1 MSTLA
6 NERVAWFNGKIV
18 PEHEVLIPLRDSIW
32 LYGDGA
38 FDMTRSFGGKPFKLK
53 EHMERFYRSLKYLR
67 IDPGM
72 NAEKMIAISE
82 DVFERTR
89 HLLGPDED
97 YWIGQRV
104 SRGVKDVPGDN
115 LDYHGPNI
123 VVECMPL
130 PFASV
135 RELFIEGIK
144 VMVPSHRRT
153 PPESLTPR
161 AKTHNYLNL
170 IVANQE
176 IHAIDPSHGR
186 FCSMSTAISAR
197 ASAPASSSSGTGKSR
212 PHAKSTV
219 LPGVS
224 RQTAIDLAREARL
237 TVTEADLDLYD
248 AYNADEIFI
257 TSTSLCLCPAVSV
270 NGVHVGP
277 AGQVWGPITKKLVD
291 AYIRFVNF
299 DFVAQYC
306 VLNLPRRAGGS
317 AAVRPA
323 RGQKDRLAKELAVRC
338 FADYLASWL
347 RAPRDPDRQSCLPAI
362 AWSEKDC
369 DVW

>member
-18 PEHEVLIPLRDSIW
+18 PEHEVRIPFRDSSW

-72 NAEKMIAISE
+72 RAEKMIAVSE
-82 DVFERTR
+82 DVFERNR

-130 PFASV
+130 PFRQRA
-135 RELFIEGIK
+135 RLFIEGIK

-176 IHAIDPSHGR
+176 IHAIDPSAWAILLDANGNLCEGLGSNIFVVRHGEIFTPTR
-186 FCSMSTAISAR
+186 KVCAAR
-197 ASAPASSSSGTGKSR
+197 RVAADGNRPGARSKANGDGGRSR
-212 PHAKSTV
+212 PLRRVQCRRDFHH
-219 LPGVS
+219 
-224 RQTAIDLAREARL
+224 
-237 TVTEADLDLYD
+237 LDL
-248 AYNADEIFI
+248 
-257 TSTSLCLCPAVSV
+257 SV
-270 NGVHVGP
+270 LVPGGVGERG
-277 AGQVWGPITKKLVD
+277 AGG
-291 AYIRFVNF
+291 
-299 DFVAQYC
+299 
-306 VLNLPRRAGGS
+306 AGGS
-317 AAVRPA
+317 GV
-323 RGQKDRLAKELAVRC
+323 G
-338 FADYLASWL
+338 ADYQET
-347 RAPRDPDRQSCLPAI
+347 RGCLYPL
-362 AWSEKDC
+362 C
-369 DVW
+369 

>member
-18 PEHEVLIPLRDSIW
+18 PEHEVRIPFRDLSW

-38 FDMTRSFGGKPFKLK
+38 FDMTRSFGGKPFKLN

-72 NAEKMIAISE
+72 SAEKMIAISE
-82 DVFERTR
+82 DVFERNR

-115 LDYHGPNI
+115 LDYHGPNV

-130 PFASV
+130 PFRQRA
-135 RELFIEGIK
+135 RLFIEGIK

-176 IHAIDPSHGR
+176 IHAVDPSAWAILLDANGNLCEGLGSNIFVVRHGEIFTPR
-186 FCSMSTAISAR
+186 E
-197 ASAPASSSSGTGKSR
+197 KY
-212 PHAKSTV
+212 V

-224 RQTAIDLAREARL
+224 RQTAIDLAHEARL

-299 DFVAQYC
+299 DFVAQY
-306 VLNLPRRAGGS
+306 L
-317 AAVRPA
+317 
-323 RGQKDRLAKELAVRC
+323 KFFD
-338 FADYLASWL
+338 
-347 RAPRDPDRQSCLPAI
+347 
-362 AWSEKDC
+362 EK
-369 DVW
+369 VSSTPF